1 MIYFK
6 NKISNFKRNAK
17 TSKKNTGFTLIET
30 LVAVSI
36 FAGSILALVAVLS
49 NNLADT
55 QYAKKKVI
63 ATYLAQEGV
72 EYIRNVRDAYVL
84 YEASEGQGWRDFQTA
99 ISDCLED
106 EGNPGGGSCD
116 FAVDGG
122 SVNFVPCVGGNCRQ
136 ILYDDDTGYGYQN
149 GENSGFVRKIIGKQI
164 GGIGSNEILIISTVY
179 WTQGSGNYSVSL
191 TDNLFN
197 WAP

>member
-6 NKISNFKRNAK
+6 NKISKLRINFQI
-17 TSKKNTGFTLIET
+17 SKNNTGFTLIET

-72 EYIRNVRDAYVL
+72 EYIRNIRDTYVL
-84 YEASEGQGWRDFQTA
+84 YETSEGQGWIDFQTA

-106 EGNPGGGSCD
+106 EGNPGSGSCD
-116 FAVDGG
+116 FAVDD
-122 SVNFVPCVGGNCRQ
+122 SVVNFVPCVGGNCRQ

-149 GENSGFVRKIIGKQI
+149 GENSGFVRKIVGKQI
-164 GGIGSNEILIISTVY
+164 GGIGSNEILIVSTVY
-179 WTQGSGNYSVSL
+179 WTQGSGNYEVSL